1 MIFEEQIS
9 VFERIA
15 DFRCKNQGGSIANS
29 LDVGS
34 RLARIWPLYSTA
46 VVLLGFGA
54 LAHRATLI
62 AFGAVLLAVKKYL
75 CKLCDMFY

>member
-1 MIFEEQIS
+1 MWQYYKL
-9 VFERIA
+9 A
-15 DFRCKNQGGSIANS
+15 
-29 LDVGS
+29 DVGS